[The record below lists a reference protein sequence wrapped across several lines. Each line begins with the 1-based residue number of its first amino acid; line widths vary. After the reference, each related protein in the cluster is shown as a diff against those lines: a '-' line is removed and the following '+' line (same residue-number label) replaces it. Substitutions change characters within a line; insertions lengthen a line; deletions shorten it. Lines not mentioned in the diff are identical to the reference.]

1 MTSSASSPSLPATFT
16 AEPEPASTGLQA
28 CRFAT
33 IMSTALTMSACVA
46 HLMELPAKMRYEPS
60 LYVRLHRTL
69 YPNFGRTAGPAE
81 GLAVAGSTALA
92 WWTLTR
98 RPRAFQLTAAAAGC
112 LAAAHG
118 IFWSVVNPV
127 NIEMV
132 KWPLDAIPDD
142 WSTARDRWEYGHAV
156 RAGLVTFALASL
168 IASVLAEPHDAKPSR
183 NATNTKTKNRD
194 ATPAH

>member
-1 MTSSASSPSLPATFT
+1 MTSSPSASTSESATVTFT
-16 AEPEPASTGLQA
+16 AESSAAGLQA
-28 CRFAT
+28 ARFAT
-33 IMSTALTMSACVA
+33 IMSTALTMTACVA
-46 HLMELPAKMRYEPS
+46 HLMELPAKMRYEPP

-81 GLAVAGSTALA
+81 GLAVVTSAALA
-92 WWTLTR
+92 WWSRTR
-98 RPRAFQLTAAAAGC
+98 RPRAFRLTAAAAGC

-142 WSTARDRWEYGHAV
+142 WTTARDRWEYGHAV
-156 RAGLVTFALASL
+156 RAGLVTFALATL
-168 IASVLAEPHDAKPSR
+168 IASVLAETDDAALSR
-183 NATNTKTKNRD
+183 NAAENRGI
-194 ATPAH
+194 TPAH